1 MGADSSKMLELTNE
15 PVHERLYFSKS
26 RFSAQ
31 SPANQHTTYEKP
43 CLISILSAK
52 MGGTNPI
59 LKMRNQREQKQSE
72 QRLNEEKRK
81 EAVMFLNRIKKDK
94 EKQLVAKHKLIRL
107 KERKHLKDIKSL
119 LKDKEH
125 RDEEAQ
131 KEVERKR
138 EQIQGI
144 VVKCVI
150 CFNI

>member
-1 MGADSSKMLELTNE
+1 M
-15 PVHERLYFSKS
+15 H
-26 RFSAQ
+26 
-31 SPANQHTTYEKP
+31 
-43 CLISILSAK
+43 
-52 MGGTNPI
+52 
-59 LKMRNQREQKQSE
+59 
-72 QRLNEEKRK
+72 EEKRK

-144 VVKCVI
+144 VI
-150 CFNI
+150 R